1 MPRSSAK
8 ALDSL
13 LMTRM
18 NLPPKRAPETKEAGV
33 SAFPSPETLGAA
45 EKEVNPGDK
54 LRKHTLN
61 AENPEPAKARSP
73 ESKRDGKSW
82 ESEF

>member
-8 ALDSL
+8 ALASL

-18 NLPPKRAPETKEAGV
+18 NLPQKRAPETKGAGV
-33 SAFPSPETLGAA
+33 AAFPSPGAA
-45 EKEVNPGDK
+45 GKEVNPGDK
-54 LRKHTLN
+54 LREQTLN
-61 AENPEPAKARSP
+61 AKNPEPAKARSP
-73 ESKRDGKSW
+73 ESEREGKSW